1 MTVVLALEARQQWQL
16 QHVTPSLALIDQQ
29 RQMIP
34 NLLCSSGTTELSNAL
49 QNQQAGALEV
59 SVSLDH
65 GLEGCE
71 IHITRYD
78 GTVVGRVV
86 WRFGVL
92 LAADSKTHAA
102 YPWLPLAPQAET
114 DVVSNA

>member
-1 MTVVLALEARQQWQL
+1 VQY
-16 QHVTPSLALIDQQ
+16 VTPSATLIDQQ
-29 RQMIP
+29 REMIP

-49 QNQQAGALEV
+49 QSQQVGQLEV
-59 SVSLDH
+59 SVSVDH
-65 GLEGCE
+65 GLAGCE

-92 LAADSKTHAA
+92 LAADARTNTIF
-102 YPWLPLAPQAET
+102 PWLPLAPLAEVAAAT
-114 DVVSNA
+114 GV